1 MAPSAACCRW
11 KLVRLRPPTVLTTM
25 PISPRNRKVISVSHG
40 LSTSI
45 ITTVPTKVSTLETM
59 LAKLLLSI
67 SDTVS
72 ISLVKR
78 LIRSPDWWR
87 S

>member
-1 MAPSAACCRW
+1 MII
-11 KLVRLRPPTVLTTM
+11 
-25 PISPRNRKVISVSHG
+25 IS
-40 LSTSI
+40 
-45 ITTVPTKVSTLETM
+45 TVPTKVSTLEMM

-72 ISLVKR
+72 ISLVNR
-78 LIRSPDWWR
+78 LMRSPDWFW

>member
-1 MAPSAACCRW
+1 M
-11 KLVRLRPPTVLTTM
+11 TFTTP
-25 PISPRNRKVISVSHG
+25 PISARKPKVISVSHG
-40 LSTSI
+40 FRTI
-45 ITTVPTKVSTLETM
+45 IISTVPTKVSTLEMM
-59 LAKLLLSI
+59 LAKLLFSI

-78 LIRSPDWWR
+78 LIRSPDWCW

>member
-1 MAPSAACCRW
+1 MTFTT
-11 KLVRLRPPTVLTTM
+11 PPIRARK
-25 PISPRNRKVISVSHG
+25 PKVISVSHG
-40 LSTSI
+40 FSTI
-45 ITTVPTKVSTLETM
+45 IISTVPRNVSTLEMM
-59 LAKLLLSI
+59 LAKLLFSI

-78 LIRSPDWWR
+78 LIRSPDWCW

>member
-11 KLVRLRPPTVLTTM
+11 KFTRLRPPMTFTTT
-25 PISPRNRKVISVSHG
+25 PISARNRNVISVSHG
-40 LSTSI
+40 FSTII
-45 ITTVPTKVSTLETM
+45 ITTVPTKVSTLEMM
-59 LAKLLLSI
+59 LAKLLFSI

-72 ISLVKR
+72 MSLVNR
-78 LIRSPDWWR
+78 LIRSPDWCW